1 MAPLCDGV
9 DAAVSHA
16 GNMQGQRGYWVWQ
29 IRVCLEGGRKQ
40 SREKKGGWRVEDGGW
55 ERIRNQATR
64 HEPAQTVVY
73 ATKSC
78 VMCKRTKAQREI
90 TKVKSRSKK
99 ERKKERKNRIQS

>member
-40 SREKKGGWRVEDGGW
+40 SREKKGGWRMEDGRG
-55 ERIRNQATR
+55 
-64 HEPAQTVVY
+64 Y
-73 ATKSC
+73 
-78 VMCKRTKAQREI
+78 EI
-90 TKVKSRSKK
+90 KPRDTSQLR
-99 ERKKERKNRIQS
+99 RWFTQQSHA